1 MDATSSQYWAT
12 AAGESLATS
21 ELDVHDARQIA
32 HKFNN
37 LLAVIGG
44 HADILLEAVPA
55 ESPLRRSLSAIQ
67 ESTVRAGTLTRR
79 LLEIAKRPV
88 PAVEPIDPASL
99 FLKIEADARE
109 RFGHR
114 VAFDMEAPQ
123 PLWHVR
129 ADATQMERAIWT
141 IASYAIDA
149 MRYGGAIT
157 FRATNAEVT
166 PDDPRVHAFVKEGR
180 YVRLDIV
187 CSRTIGQEDW
197 LNDFEPIRQRAARDG
212 VDLALVFGQI
222 KRGGGYLWI
231 GTDESS
237 SETALTMMWAAA

>member
-1 MDATSSQYWAT
+1 MDASLSQNWAT
-12 AAGESLATS
+12 VAGESRARP
-21 ELDVHDARQIA
+21 ELDLHDAHQIA

-44 HADILLEAVPA
+44 HADILLRAVPI
-55 ESPLRRSLSAIQ
+55 ESPLRRSLNAIH
-67 ESTVRAGTLTRR
+67 ESTVRAGVLTRK
-79 LLEIAKRPV
+79 LLEIADRDA
-88 PAVEPIDPASL
+88 PAVDPIDPGSL

-114 VAFDMEAPQ
+114 IAFDMEAPQ
-123 PLWHVR
+123 PLWRLR
-129 ADATQMERAIWT
+129 ADTTRMEHAIWT

-149 MRYGGAIT
+149 MPYGGAIT
-157 FRATNAEVT
+157 FRATNSEVT
-166 PDDPRVHAFVKEGR
+166 PDDPRGHAFVKEGR

-197 LNDFEPIRQRAARDG
+197 LNDFEPLRERAARDG
-212 VDLALVFGQI
+212 VDLATMFGQI
-222 KRGGGYLWI
+222 KRSGGYLWI

-237 SETALTMMWAAA
+237 SETALTMMWPAA